1 MNTVLLLFILIP
13 IVEIYLFI
21 KIGSAI
27 GAITTISLIFI
38 TAVLGVYYAKYEGFN
53 TLRTGIPQLMKNEVP
68 LYEIL
73 SGAALAFAAFLLI
86 VPGFLTDFFGL
97 ILIFPFTRKIIFKNL
112 SKNYKKKTNR
122 DPNKKNFIE
131 GEFEDIDEN
140 K

>member
-97 ILIFPFTRKIIFKNL
+97 VLIFPFTRKIIFKNL
-112 SKNYKKKTNR
+112 SKNYKKK
-122 DPNKKNFIE
+122 NK
-131 GEFEDIDEN
+131 
-140 K
+140 